1 MCQYLG
7 LVISR
12 KVENIGDTKG
22 VKRPNESLNLD
33 VLAPSRCLKITE
45 IVSFNIAN
53 EASHVYIL
61 SGHKLI
67 KNAKY
72 GPFWQ
77 GFENL
82 NLAVKQCY
90 QTGQF

>member
-33 VLAPSRCLKITE
+33 VLAPSRCLKVTE
-45 IVSFNIAN
+45 KK
-53 EASHVYIL
+53 SHL
-61 SGHKLI
+61 KLR
-67 KNAKY
+67 AKRAT
-72 GPFWQ
+72 FT
-77 GFENL
+77 FEWTKVN
-82 NLAVKQCY
+82 
-90 QTGQF
+90 

>member
-1 MCQYLG
+1 MCQYLE

-61 SGHKLI
+61 SGQKLI
-67 KNAKY
+67 KNVKN
-72 GPFWQ
+72 GPIWRV
-77 GFENL
+77 FEKL
-82 NLAVKQCY
+82 KIAVKQCY
-90 QTGQF
+90 QTNQF

>member
-61 SGHKLI
+61 SGQKLI
-67 KNAKY
+67 EM
-72 GPFWQ
+72 P
-77 GFENL
+77 
-82 NLAVKQCY
+82 
-90 QTGQF
+90 